1 MTRRVLNLSTQFV
14 NKNMEQLGVFNACW
28 DERQQIKSLLTFEL
42 PCDNLRV
49 LIAQRVDD
57 LIKIAKTYHATEA
70 VVGGFGTPEF
80 ILPLLCRR
88 LQEVGIEP
96 TFAMQRKTKT
106 SEGKY
111 QYEFLGLVPA

>member
-28 DERQQIKSLLTFEL
+28 DERQQIKSL
-42 PCDNLRV
+42 V
-49 LIAQRVDD
+49 AQRVDD

-88 LQEVGIEP
+88 LQEAGIEP